1 MQAFPQALG
10 TCAEG
15 FLGPSQWEPRLAYV
29 PDLGPGPEEATE
41 GIRAQGASP
50 DYPAAQAYAACL
62 IAHRC
67 LEEAGGADDESLWRA
82 ACALDCGTFFGR
94 FHIDPAT
101 GLQVGHEMVLVQWR
115 RGRKLVVWP
124 PPVSEAR
131 PLYPRPFPAGGAGH
145 RLSRFT

>member
-1 MQAFPQALG
+1 MSWTA
-10 TCAEG
+10 
-15 FLGPSQWEPRLAYV
+15 
-29 PDLGPGPEEATE
+29 
-41 GIRAQGASP
+41 IR
-50 DYPAAQAYAACL
+50 
-62 IAHRC
+62 
-67 LEEAGGADDESLWRA
+67 
-82 ACALDCGTFFGR
+82 GTFFGR

-131 PLYPRPFPAGGAGH
+131 ALYPGPFPAGGAAR